1 MPDPI
6 MMTSYSEEADDDD
19 EIAWRRE
26 EEITGRAGRRTAA
39 EEVNLLCIL
48 LELLVDGCL

>member
-1 MPDPI
+1 

-19 EIAWRRE
+19 DDDEIAWRRE
-26 EEITGRAGRRTAA
+26 EERTGRDGRRIAA
-39 EEVNLLCIL
+39 EEVNFLLCVL

>member
-1 MPDPI
+1 

-19 EIAWRRE
+19 DEIAWRRE
-26 EEITGRAGRRTAA
+26 EERTGRDGRRTAA
-39 EEVNLLCIL
+39 EEVNLLCVL